1 MGGTVWGTGHDA
13 SCSCVEIGTEGGRGL
28 GMAVNSQMRTL
39 GLILNCLSIG
49 EALQRLAAKDNWL
62 TDV

>member
-1 MGGTVWGTGHDA
+1 
-13 SCSCVEIGTEGGRGL
+13 
-28 GMAVNSQMRTL
+28 MAVNSQMRTL